1 MITRETFVKRL
12 RWLYMLTALVWIAGL
27 VMTFCSTVKSI
38 GKDTTFFEKREF
50 YRILGPVTISI
61 GVILLLLTEGLKM
74 NFKLSEG
81 HVQTK
86 FYVIDSSHKKRHKSE
101 FSMEISVKSNN
112 VDNKRNDIKTN
123 KKRKIY
129 QISDEK
135 CSSIEDLDTEVPN
148 KSKSDE
154 MKFDFN
160 EALINDYG
168 ARNLPK
174 GRCRNCYWRDQWSPV
189 SNESDTSVVR
199 DNTDTADEVSERR
212 SPKRKRHNWRR
223 FHWTKLSQESSGS
236 DFIAI
241 NENEAMESSGDSFT
255 FRRQLQ
261 EVPPMTLLGTFEN
274 PLARQ
279 LSVTSRA
286 STTSKY
292 SNFSDDAPLIKR

>member
-1 MITRETFVKRL
+1 
-12 RWLYMLTALVWIAGL
+12 MLTAVVWIAGL

-50 YRILGPVTISI
+50 YRIFGPITISL
-61 GVILLLLTEGLKM
+61 GVFLLLLTEGLKM
-74 NFKLSEG
+74 NFKLNEG

-86 FYVIDSSHKKRHKSE
+86 FYIIDNSHKKRHKSE
-101 FSMEISVKSNN
+101 FSMEISVNSNN
-112 VDNKRNDIKTN
+112 VDKNRSAIKTN
-123 KKRKIY
+123 KRKLC
-129 QISDEK
+129 QLSDEK
-135 CSSIEDLDTEVPN
+135 CSSIEDLDTETPK
-148 KSKSDE
+148 KSKSGE

-160 EALINDYG
+160 EALLNDFG
-168 ARNLPK
+168 ARNMPK
-174 GRCRNCYWRDQWSPV
+174 DRCKNCYWKDQWSPV
-189 SNESDTSVVR
+189 SNESDDSVVR
-199 DNTDTADEVSERR
+199 ENNTDTADEVSERR

-236 DFIAI
+236 DFVVI

-261 EVPPMTLLGTFEN
+261 EVPPLTPLGTFEN

-286 STTSKY
+286 STTSKF